1 VLAITLW
8 IVSLI
13 VTISPLLIIVSNSE
27 FDGKEV
33 LIPVP
38 DACRFTTPVVEEALP
53 NPIPED
59 PADPKPED
67 PADPEE
73 PEPEDPDEP
82 EEPEPEDPDE
92 PDELEKLEEL
102 NVLEVEEEET
112 MAVLVGMEVI
122 CPSEVK
128 VNVWS

>member
-1 VLAITLW
+1 MLAITLW

-82 EEPEPEDPDE
+82 
-92 PDELEKLEEL
+92 DELEKLEEL